1 MIALKPDGTFL
12 PCSFEGKNNIY
23 DVRNKGFVN
32 AVMDYLEKCWVKGSK
47 LLSIKIKLAKWINM
61 IIKAKIYGFV
71 LKIIIYYVWDNFY
84 YFCKLSKN

>member
-32 AVMDYLEKCWVKGSK
+32 AVMDYLEKC
-47 LLSIKIKLAKWINM
+47 
-61 IIKAKIYGFV
+61 
-71 LKIIIYYVWDNFY
+71 
-84 YFCKLSKN
+84 